1 MRKIESFNVI
11 RLIIAILI
19 CQMIGLIGAV
29 FTSSSVSTW
38 YVTLTKPSFNPPNWV
53 FAPVWTTLYIMMGIS
68 AFLVWEKGFEN
79 QKVKTSLSIFGIQ
92 LILNLSWTIIFFG
105 LKSTMGGLVVII
117 ILWFLILL
125 TILHFYKLS
134 KVAGIILLPY
144 IMWVSFATVLNTAI
158 VILNH

>member
-1 MRKIESFNVI
+1 MRKIKSFNVI

-68 AFLVWEKGFEN
+68 AFLVWEKGLED

>member
-68 AFLVWEKGFEN
+68 VFLVWEQGLED
-79 QKVKTSLSIFGIQ
+79 QKVKMSLSIFGIQ